1 MRTSFLARAAA
12 AAWVVGLLLSAPP
25 PALAGDCFSDPV
37 YERNE
42 GATVT
47 TGARV
52 RDVACMEGSVVKTTL
67 AVGTRVTIIAET
79 DGWYKVRTTAGLEG
93 WVGQWL
99 LSVGGEPPALTVPPT
114 SLEGSAGPAA
124 SPTATAPPVTNVQ
137 PLPTAGLIRGVSTRA
152 VYLLHNGKR
161 YAFPT
166 ERVYLS
172 WYANFNAVVVVSDA
186 DLATV
191 PLAGNVTYR
200 PGIRLVKLQTDNR
213 VFAVGRYGVLR
224 HIASEVAARE
234 LYGDVWAT
242 FVDDILDISFGNYLE
257 GADISSSSDF
267 DRTTESEIN
276 EPAENIRP
284 EGFDDTSM

>member
-1 MRTSFLARAAA
+1 MPMRTSFLARAAA
-12 AAWVVGLLLSAPP
+12 AASVAGLILTAAPP
-25 PALAGDCFSDPV
+25 AFAGDCFSDPV
-37 YERNE
+37 YDRSE

-67 AVGTRVTIIAET
+67 AVGTRVTVIAET
-79 DGWYKVRTTAGLEG
+79 DGWYKVRTTTGLEG

-99 LSVGGEPPALTVPPT
+99 LSVGGEPPSSDV
-114 SLEGSAGPAA
+114 LECFGCDPDQPISR
-124 SPTATAPPVTNVQ
+124 VTVQ
-137 PLPTAGLIRGVSTRA
+137 PIPAAGLIRGVSTRA
-152 VYLLHNGKR
+152 VYLIQNGKR
-161 YAFPT
+161 WSFPS
-166 ERVYLS
+166 ERVYKS
-172 WYANFNAVVVVSDA
+172 WYADFNAVVVVSDA

-200 PGIRLVKLQTDNR
+200 PGVRLVKLQTDAR
-213 VFAVGRYGVLR
+213 VFAVSRYGVLR
-224 HIASEVAARE
+224 HIASEAAARD
-234 LYGDVWAT
+234 LYGDAWAT
-242 FVDDILDISFGNYLE
+242 LVDDILDISFGNYLE

-284 EGFDDTSM
+284 EGFDDTSL

>member
-1 MRTSFLARAAA
+1 MRISLLARAAA
-12 AAWVVGLLLSAPP
+12 AASVAGVLLAAPP
-25 PALAGDCFSDPV
+25 VFAGECFSDPV
-37 YERNE
+37 HARNE

-52 RDVACMEGSVVKTTL
+52 RDVACMEGSTVMTTL
-67 AVGTRVTIIAET
+67 PVGTRVTVIAET

-99 LSVGGEPPALTVPPT
+99 LSVGGEPPAAAPTTTVTPT
-114 SLEGSAGPAA
+114 N
-124 SPTATAPPVTNVQ
+124 TFVQ
-137 PLPTAGLIRGVSTRA
+137 PLPLAGLIRGVSTRA

-166 ERVYLS
+166 ERVFKS
-172 WYANFNAVVVVSDA
+172 WYANFNAVIVVSDA

-213 VFAVGRYGVLR
+213 VFAIGRYGVLR
-224 HIASEVAARE
+224 HIASEAAARD
-234 LYGDVWAT
+234 LYGDAWAT
-242 FVDDILDISFGNYLE
+242 LVDDIMDITFGNYLE
-257 GADISSSSDF
+257 GAPIVSSADF
-267 DRTTESEIN
+267 SRTAESAVTA
-276 EPAENIRP
+276 PTENIR
-284 EGFDDTSM
+284 